1 MCPWWGILDNM
12 MSVMGTW
19 GVEEMEEMDMCNDA
33 VAAICQ
39 DQTSITNY
47 ISGGADLVR
56 LSEHSTSS
64 AGARLLP

>member
-1 MCPWWGILDNM
+1 MCPWVGTLDNI
-12 MSVMGTW
+12 MSVMG
-19 GVEEMEEMDMCNDA
+19 EETDTCDA
-33 VAAICQ
+33 VGAICQ